1 MDLQKVVEVTKN
13 GFEIAAY
20 LAAVAFFLYKALSG
34 YFIVDMSIK
43 VSAERKRK
51 PEGDETDYL
60 GVKVEVKKGERGGV
74 RLHDAKVRLRS
85 TVRNAILLGPVDL
98 NTIER
103 ANRIDP
109 KPDPPNLPPRARID
123 WTTVPPDAPRLNL
136 PPGDETQLCAFF
148 EIGTKEP
155 YIIEVVILAQ
165 LISFGVFNRQRFGQ
179 WRASCISLPNEPEAS
194 APAHNSPMLQ

>member
-1 MDLQKVVEVTKN
+1 MDHTRVEIAKN

-20 LAAVAFFLYKALSG
+20 LAALAFFLYKALSG

-43 VSAERKRK
+43 VSTERKRK
-51 PEGDETDYL
+51 PEADETDYL

-85 TVRNAILLGPVDL
+85 AVHNAILSGPVDL

-103 ANRIDP
+103 ANRTDP
-109 KPDPPNLPPRARID
+109 MPDPPNPPHRASID
-123 WTTVPPDAPRLNL
+123 WATIPSDAPTLNL

-148 EIGTKEP
+148 EIDTKEP

-179 WRASCISLPNEPEAS
+179 WRASCVSLPNERMAS
-194 APAHNSPMLQ
+194 IQVPNSASS